1 MAEKREIVFV
11 GAVRTGIGDYGGTLK
26 DFAPT
31 DLGARVIKE
40 ALARANVDPAQV
52 GHVVMGNII
61 HTEAKDMYLSRVAMI
76 NAGIQSIVT
85 AANVII
91 LGDADCAVAG
101 GAESMSRAL
110 YSLPAGRWGARMND
124 TKLIDMMVGA
134 LTDPFDTVHMGVTA
148 ENVAARHGITREMQD
163 AFAVESHKR
172 AAAAA
177 AAGRFKD
184 QILPIEIQSKKG
196 TIQFAADEHV
206 RGDVTVEGLGKL
218 KAVFKKDGGVTA
230 GNASGIN
237 DAAAAVVLMEAGAAA
252 KAGAKPLARLV
263 AYAYAGVEPA
273 YMGEGPIPAVRKVL
287 DRAGLKLSDID
298 LIESNEAFAA
308 QALAVSKNLDFDSAR
323 TNPNGGAI
331 ALGHPLGMSGARLV
345 LTAVHQLERT
355 GGRYG
360 LATLCV
366 GVGQG
371 AALALLRC
379 RVPCGQAS
387 RAARAPARPPCF
399 SAGG

>member
-76 NAGIQSIVT
+76 NAGIPKETPALTLNRLCGSGFQSIVT
-85 AANVII
+85 AANVIT

-218 KAVFKKDGGVTA
+218 KAVFKKDGTVTA

-237 DAAAAVVLMEAGAAA
+237 DAGAAIVMMEAGAAA
-252 KAGAKPLARLV
+252 KD
-263 AYAYAGVEPA
+263 
-273 YMGEGPIPAVRKVL
+273 RKSV
-287 DRAGLKLSDID
+287 
-298 LIESNEAFAA
+298 
-308 QALAVSKNLDFDSAR
+308 V
-323 TNPNGGAI
+323 
-331 ALGHPLGMSGARLV
+331 
-345 LTAVHQLERT
+345 
-355 GGRYG
+355 
-360 LATLCV
+360 
-366 GVGQG
+366 
-371 AALALLRC
+371 
-379 RVPCGQAS
+379 
-387 RAARAPARPPCF
+387 
-399 SAGG
+399 